1 MAEGKLNPREKARL
15 EEKNKSRKTR
25 TKYILMGVLV
35 LLMAV
40 LVIFVNSPLFSDG
53 LAALKV
59 NGKSYTVADVN
70 YEYQR
75 SYMQLTQA
83 YGDSIS
89 IFLDTS
95 KPLDEQT
102 CILDSEGGTWDDY
115 FKDLAEDNLLE
126 QSVFYQAALD
136 AGYTLTEDEQTEID
150 AAIDNYA
157 LYGSIYGYTTNG
169 YLAAN
174 FGAGNNEKT
183 VRRHMEREA
192 LVSRY
197 LSDLYNSF
205 SYTDEEIGN
214 YYQEHAG
221 AYNKVTM
228 LYSYIT
234 LDTDENAET
243 TVKSI
248 LDAMED
254 DSADAFKAAV
264 QEITGSEATETTNT
278 EEGFLSQFDGS
289 VTKKD
294 LRAGTTFTHSSES
307 GCYAVYLEDFDDN
320 HYETVSVRHILIRA
334 EDSDGDGEYSDEEK
348 QTAYDAVKAIED
360 EWLAGDATEDSFAQ
374 LATDRSE
381 DSGSTEDGGLY
392 TGIYKGQM
400 VPEFDA
406 FCFGEHEPGDYDIV
420 YGESSSYA
428 GYHLIYFVG
437 ADGEYYDQVLAEDG
451 LREDA
456 YTEQTNAMTEG
467 ITAQRTFMWRY
478 VMNG

>member
-1 MAEGKLNPREKARL
+1 MSEGKLNPRERARL
-15 EEKNKSRKTR
+15 EEKKKSQKTR
-25 TKYILMGVLV
+25 TKYILVGILV

-75 SYMQLTQA
+75 SYMQLTQT
-83 YGDSIS
+83 YGDSLS

-102 CILDSEGGTWDDY
+102 CAFDSEGGTWDSY
-115 FKDLAEDNLLE
+115 FKDLAEDNLL
-126 QSVFYQAALD
+126 QQTVFYQAAVD
-136 AGYTLTEDEQTEID
+136 AGYTLTEDELAEID

-157 LYGSIYGYTTNG
+157 LYGSLYGYTTDG

-197 LSDLYNSF
+197 LSDLYDSF
-205 SYTDEEIGN
+205 SYTDEEVKD
-214 YYQEHAG
+214 YYQENAG
-221 AYNKVTM
+221 TYNQVKM
-228 LYSYIT
+228 LYAYIT
-234 LDTDENAET
+234 LESDENAET
-243 TVKSI
+243 TVNSI

-254 DSADAFKAAV
+254 KSADAFKAAV
-264 QEITGSEATETTNT
+264 QKITDADATETTNT
-278 EEGFLSQFDGS
+278 EDGFLSQFDGS

-294 LRAGTTFTHSSES
+294 LRAGTTFTHGTED
-307 GCYAVYLEDFDDN
+307 GWYAVYVESFDDN
-320 HYETVSVRHILIRA
+320 HYPTVSVRHILIKA

-348 QTAYDAVKAIED
+348 QTAYDTIKAIED
-360 EWLAGDATEDSFAQ
+360 EWLAGDATEDSFAK

-381 DSGSTEDGGLY
+381 DSSSTDSGGLY
-392 TGIYKGQM
+392 TEIYKGQM
-400 VPEFDA
+400 VSEFDA
-406 FCFGEHEPGDYDIV
+406 FCFGGHKPGDYGIV
-420 YGESSSYA
+420 YGESGSYA
-428 GYHLIYFVG
+428 GYHLIYFVS
-437 ADGEYYDQVLAEDG
+437 ADGEYYDHILAESG

-456 YTEQTNAMTEG
+456 YTKRTEAMTEG
-467 ITAQRTFMWRY
+467 VTAQRTFMWRY